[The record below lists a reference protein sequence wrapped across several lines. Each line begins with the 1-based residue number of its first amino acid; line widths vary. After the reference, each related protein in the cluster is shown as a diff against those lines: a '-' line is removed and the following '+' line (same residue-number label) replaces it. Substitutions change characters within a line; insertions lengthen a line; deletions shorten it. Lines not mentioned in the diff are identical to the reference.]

1 MLRMFGG
8 SAYAFRGWRVLRVL
22 RVLHVEGSCSCW
34 PFLKTL
40 EDFVGV
46 EAFAGVEGVGR
57 FRAIFS
63 QRPG

>member
-1 MLRMFGG
+1 MQLL
-8 SAYAFRGWRVLRVL
+8 A
-22 RVLHVEGSCSCW
+22 
-34 PFLKTL
+34 FLKTL

-63 QRPG
+63 QRPGETFPTTTVLIDELGEILINMFVVRCQRL

>member
-34 PFLKTL
+34 PF
-40 EDFVGV
+40 
-46 EAFAGVEGVGR
+46 
-57 FRAIFS
+57 
-63 QRPG
+63 